1 MSSTAA
7 ARKPASEPAAAGR
20 LAGDVFIYSL
30 RVYYEDTDA
39 AGIVYYANY
48 LRFAER
54 ARTELLRD
62 LGIENAQLMEQQNL
76 AFAVKRCS
84 MDFVKPAKLDDI
96 LAVET
101 RLIDIGG
108 ASLTAD
114 QRVRRDQTVLVNME
128 LKLACM
134 ANNGRPARLP
144 VDIRRRH
151 EDFGIDKQT
160 QE

>member
-1 MSSTAA
+1 MS
-7 ARKPASEPAAAGR
+7 KDGVH
-20 LAGDVFIYSL
+20 VFPV

-62 LGIENAQLMEQQNL
+62 LGIENGQMNEQQNL
-76 AFAVKRCS
+76 AFVVKRCS
-84 MDFVKPAKLDDI
+84 MDFVKPAKLDDM

-108 ASLTAD
+108 ASVTAD
-114 QRVRRDQTVLVNME
+114 QRVRRDQTSLVTME

-134 ANNGRPARLP
+134 AMDGRPARLP
-144 VDIRRRH
+144 VDVRRRL
-151 EDFGIDKQT
+151 EDFGVAT
-160 QE
+160 ESNGSTNSTEN

>member
-1 MSSTAA
+1 MSKDSVH
-7 ARKPASEPAAAGR
+7 
-20 LAGDVFIYSL
+20 VFPM

-54 ARTELLRD
+54 DRTELLRE
-62 LGIENAQLMEQQNL
+62 LGIENTKLMQEQNL
-76 AFAVKRCS
+76 AFVVKRCS
-84 MDFVKPAKLDDI
+84 MEFVKPAKLDDM

-114 QRVRRDQTVLVNME
+114 QRVCRDQTDLVSME

-134 ANNGRPARLP
+134 TMDGRPSRLP
-144 VDIRRRH
+144 ADVRKQF
-151 EDFGIDKQT
+151 EDFGVAKQAT
-160 QE
+160 

>member
-1 MSSTAA
+1 MSKDSVH
-7 ARKPASEPAAAGR
+7 
-20 LAGDVFIYSL
+20 VFPM

-39 AGIVYYANY
+39 AGMVYYANY

-62 LGIENAQLMEQQNL
+62 LGIENTQLMEQQNL
-76 AFAVKRCS
+76 TFVVRRCS
-84 MDFVKPAKLDDI
+84 MEFVKPAKLDDM

-114 QRVRRDQTVLVNME
+114 QRVCRDQTDLVSME

-134 ANNGRPARLP
+134 TMDGRPSRLP
-144 VDIRRRH
+144 ADVRKQF
-151 EDFGIDKQT
+151 EDFGVAKQAT
-160 QE
+160 

>member
-1 MSSTAA
+1 MSKDSVH
-7 ARKPASEPAAAGR
+7 
-20 LAGDVFIYSL
+20 VFPM

-54 ARTELLRD
+54 ARTELLRE
-62 LGIENAQLMEQQNL
+62 LGIENTKLMQEQNL
-76 AFAVKRCS
+76 AFVVKRCS
-84 MDFVKPAKLDDI
+84 MEFVKPAKLDDM

-114 QRVRRDQTVLVNME
+114 QRVCRDQTDLVSME

-134 ANNGRPARLP
+134 TMDGRPSRLP
-144 VDIRRRH
+144 ADVRKQF
-151 EDFGIDKQT
+151 EDFGVAKQAT
-160 QE
+160 

>member
-1 MSSTAA
+1 MS
-7 ARKPASEPAAAGR
+7 KKGVH
-20 LAGDVFIYSL
+20 VFPV

-62 LGIENAQLMEQQNL
+62 LGIENARLMERQNL
-76 AFAVKRCS
+76 AFAVRRCS
-84 MDFVKPAKLDDI
+84 MDFVKPAKLDDM

-114 QRVRRDQTVLVNME
+114 QRVRRDQTDLVSME
-128 LKLACM
+128 LKLACITID
-134 ANNGRPARLP
+134 GRPARLP
-144 VDIRRRH
+144 AEVRRRL
-151 EDFGIDKQT
+151 EDFGVGKRIN
-160 QE
+160 

>member
-1 MSSTAA
+1 M
-7 ARKPASEPAAAGR
+7 
-20 LAGDVFIYSL
+20 

-54 ARTELLRD
+54 ARTELLRE
-62 LGIENAQLMEQQNL
+62 LGIENTKLMQEQNL
-76 AFAVKRCS
+76 AFVVKRCS
-84 MDFVKPAKLDDI
+84 MEFVKPAKLDDM

-114 QRVRRDQTVLVNME
+114 QRVCRDQTDLVSME
-128 LKLACM
+128 LKLSCM
-134 ANNGRPARLP
+134 TMDGKQF
-144 VDIRRRH
+144 
-151 EDFGIDKQT
+151 EDFGVAKQAT
-160 QE
+160 

>member
-1 MSSTAA
+1 MSKDSVH
-7 ARKPASEPAAAGR
+7 
-20 LAGDVFIYSL
+20 VFPM

-39 AGIVYYANY
+39 AGMVYYANY

-54 ARTELLRD
+54 ARTELLRE
-62 LGIENAQLMEQQNL
+62 LGIENTKLMQEQNL
-76 AFAVKRCS
+76 AFVVKRCS
-84 MDFVKPAKLDDI
+84 MEFVKPAKLDDM

-114 QRVRRDQTVLVNME
+114 QRVCRDQTDLVSME

-134 ANNGRPARLP
+134 TMDGRPSRLP
-144 VDIRRRH
+144 ADVRKQF
-151 EDFGIDKQT
+151 EDFGVAKQAT
-160 QE
+160 

>member
-1 MSSTAA
+1 M
-7 ARKPASEPAAAGR
+7 
-20 LAGDVFIYSL
+20 

-39 AGIVYYANY
+39 VGIVYYANY

-134 ANNGRPARLP
+134 ANDGRPAAARGL
-144 VDIRRRH
+144 RH
-151 EDFGIDKQT
+151 RQADPGMNKRWK
-160 QE
+160 

>member
-1 MSSTAA
+1 M
-7 ARKPASEPAAAGR
+7 
-20 LAGDVFIYSL
+20 

-54 ARTELLRD
+54 ARTELLRE
-62 LGIENAQLMEQQNL
+62 LGIENTKLMQEQNL
-76 AFAVKRCS
+76 AFVVKRCS
-84 MDFVKPAKLDDI
+84 MEFVKPAKLDDM

-114 QRVRRDQTVLVNME
+114 QRVCRDQTDLVSME

-134 ANNGRPARLP
+134 TMDGRPSRLP
-144 VDIRRRH
+144 ADVRKQF
-151 EDFGIDKQT
+151 EDFGVAKQAT
-160 QE
+160 

>member
-1 MSSTAA
+1 MSKDSVH
-7 ARKPASEPAAAGR
+7 
-20 LAGDVFIYSL
+20 VFPM

-39 AGIVYYANY
+39 AGMVYYANY

-54 ARTELLRD
+54 ARTELLRE
-62 LGIENAQLMEQQNL
+62 LGIENTKLMQEQNL
-76 AFAVKRCS
+76 AFVVKRCS
-84 MDFVKPAKLDDI
+84 MEFVKPAKLDDM

-114 QRVRRDQTVLVNME
+114 QQVCRDQTDLVSME

-134 ANNGRPARLP
+134 TMDGRPSRLP
-144 VDIRRRH
+144 ADVRKQF
-151 EDFGIDKQT
+151 EDFGVAKQAT
-160 QE
+160 

>member
-1 MSSTAA
+1 MMT
-7 ARKPASEPAAAGR
+7 EAGS
-20 LAGDVFIYSL
+20 GFVDGVHVFPM

-84 MDFVKPAKLDDI
+84 MDFVKPAKLDD
-96 LAVET
+96 LLTVET
-101 RLIDIGG
+101 RLLEVGG
-108 ASLTAD
+108 ASLSVD
-114 QRVRRDQTVLVNME
+114 QRVRRGATDLVRME
-128 LKLACM
+128 LKLACISL
-134 ANNGRPARLP
+134 NGRPARLP
-144 VDIRRRH
+144 GDIRKRL
-151 EDFGIDKQT
+151 EGLG
-160 QE
+160 

>member
-1 MSSTAA
+1 MSKDSVH
-7 ARKPASEPAAAGR
+7 
-20 LAGDVFIYSL
+20 VFPM

-62 LGIENAQLMEQQNL
+62 LGIENTQLMEQQNL
-76 AFAVKRCS
+76 TFVVRRCS
-84 MDFVKPAKLDDI
+84 MEFVKPAKLDDM

-114 QRVRRDQTVLVNME
+114 QRVCRDQTDLVSME

-134 ANNGRPARLP
+134 TMDGRPSRLP
-144 VDIRRRH
+144 ADVRKQF
-151 EDFGIDKQT
+151 EDFGVAKQAT
-160 QE
+160 

>member
-1 MSSTAA
+1 MTRNGNANSAEDGA
-7 ARKPASEPAAAGR
+7 PAMGVH
-20 LAGDVFIYSL
+20 VFPV

-48 LRFAER
+48 LRYAER

-62 LGIENAQLMEQQNL
+62 LGIENAQLMEKLNL
-76 AFAVKRCS
+76 AFAVRRCS
-84 MDFVKPAKLDDI
+84 VEFVKPARLDDM

-101 RLIDIGG
+101 RLIGIGG

-114 QRVRRDQTVLVNME
+114 QRVRRDKAELVRME

-134 ANNGRPARLP
+134 SGDGRPARIPADL
-144 VDIRRRH
+144 RRRL
-151 EDFGIDKQT
+151 EAFGVAKQAI
-160 QE
+160 

>member
-1 MSSTAA
+1 MSKDSVH
-7 ARKPASEPAAAGR
+7 
-20 LAGDVFIYSL
+20 VFPM

-54 ARTELLRD
+54 ARTELLRE
-62 LGIENAQLMEQQNL
+62 LGMENTNLMQDQNL
-76 AFAVKRCS
+76 AFVVKRCS
-84 MDFVKPAKLDDI
+84 MEFVKPAKLDDM

-114 QRVRRDQTVLVNME
+114 QRVCRDQTDLVSME

-134 ANNGRPARLP
+134 TMDGRPSRLP
-144 VDIRRRH
+144 ADVRKQF
-151 EDFGIDKQT
+151 EDFGVAKQAT
-160 QE
+160 